1 MGNACTSENGG
12 GLDSLCV
19 ARQFPD
25 FVPPFTDHVTYSFD
39 KNKQQE
45 VPLWRGAVARCTL
58 QGFQLESQK
67 SAQHAPKWY
76 TLKEY
81 APNASHIRL
90 YMSGRI
96 YVEYLADPKTI
107 LAPDGV
113 RAVGIC
119 CRGRPVYESTKT
131 KNFTHT
137 AQIITSGVVFSF
149 LLENAQ
155 GMLQP
160 KSRISL
166 FNEAGNEVILIDD
179 RLPVIAAHTA
189 FYVDFAIVDDGGRNL
204 QLDVILRTAS
214 MANSK
219 GSSTYRTCL
228 QDYTGYNS
236 HVLPTSITIGYSNIK
251 TYTEDA
257 GVFVQNFVVSE
268 GGFGEEPVP
277 EPRPHDIWA
286 GAEQVPE
293 ESLAHMMLFEGEDAR
308 AAAGAAG
315 AFEVSAANGGG
326 DQEHRIKKHVHPQRK
341 PIAALKRQLGATS
354 AAESKPSYMQWMRR
368 GNTGPSMSAFNTFD
382 NANTSKF
389 WYHIR
394 YGPSGPASV
403 DSQDDGAGGTRIE
416 GEFWLTKSSIEKKGI
431 YFHGSSTLCQALT
444 MCICFRFSCPQ
455 DFLTLI
461 EASAASVL
469 RHTHIPT
476 NGVVLGV
483 ERDPRDS
490 SLLRMFIE
498 HRNEILDDLVI
509 CECRRGD
516 LTRSIIHQEVFDA
529 GTTIIYRVT
538 VLHADGSRQASVLE
552 VNAEQ
557 FEESNFWESAGRGTH
572 FQLFEDPSPRFPIS
586 PSLGRHD
593 LAATNRIFIYSSVS
607 FDPTKGITDDGLSDI
622 DNASMYSSELTARAD
637 VTEGSETGPE
647 EFQSAQGGDV
657 ASLAGF
663 SDAEDVSTAGG
674 SRRTDYEDGDW
685 RRPLIES
692 VVLCRVE
699 ETPFKCFPSNLTS

>member
-1 MGNACTSENGG
+1 MGNACVSENGL
-12 GLDSLCV
+12 GLDGVCV
-19 ARQFPD
+19 AREFPA
-25 FVPPFTDHVTYSFD
+25 FAPPFTDNVTYSFD
-39 KNKQQE
+39 RTKQQE
-45 VPLWRGAVARCTL
+45 VPLWRGMSARCTL
-58 QGFQLESQK
+58 QGFQLESRK
-67 SAQHAPKWY
+67 STSHAHKWY
-76 TLKEY
+76 TIKEY

-90 YMSGRI
+90 YMSGRV
-96 YVEYLADPKTI
+96 YVEYLADPATI
-107 LAPDGV
+107 EGPDGV

-149 LLENAQ
+149 FIENAA
-155 GMLQP
+155 GLLQP

-166 FNEAGNEVILIDD
+166 FNEAGSEVVLIDD
-179 RLPVIAAHTA
+179 KLPALPPMTA
-189 FYVDFAIVDDGGRNL
+189 FYIDFAIVDDGGRNL
-204 QLDVILRTAS
+204 QLDVILRTA
-214 MANSK
+214 AAGNSK

-251 TYTEDA
+251 TFTEDA
-257 GVFVQNFVVSE
+257 GAFVQNFVVSE
-268 GGFGEEPVP
+268 GGFGDELVP

-308 AAAGAAG
+308 AAATAAG
-315 AFEVSAANGGG
+315 AFEVGMSNGDR
-326 DQEHRIKKHVHPQRK
+326 DQEHRVKKQVHPQRK
-341 PIAALKRQLGATS
+341 PMKALAKDANAQEA
-354 AAESKPSYMQWMRR
+354 SKPSYMQWMRR
-368 GNTGPSMSAFNTFD
+368 GQLGNYNLSAQSFD
-382 NANTSKF
+382 SANTSKF
-389 WYHIR
+389 WYHIH
-394 YGPSGPASV
+394 YGSAAEQA
-403 DSQDDGAGGTRIE
+403 DQDGGTMIE
-416 GEFWLTKSSIEKKGI
+416 GEFWLTKSAVEKKGV
-431 YFHGSSTLCQALT
+431 YFHCSSTLFQALT

-469 RHTHIPT
+469 RRTHIPT

-490 SLLRMFIE
+490 TLLRMFIE

-516 LTRSIIHQEVFDA
+516 LSRSIIHQEVFDA
-529 GTTIIYRVT
+529 GATILYRIT
-538 VLHADGSRQASVLE
+538 VLHADGARQAAVLQ
-552 VNAEQ
+552 VNADQ
-557 FEESNFWESAGRGTH
+557 FEETNFWETAGRGTQ

-593 LAATNRIFIYSSVS
+593 LAATNRIFLYSSVP
-607 FDPTKGITDDGLSDI
+607 FDPTKGLTDDGQSMI
-622 DNASMYSSELTARAD
+622 DDSESQSTATLETGRGD
-637 VTEGSETGPE
+637 LPEGSDVAPE
-647 EFQSAQGGDV
+647 DFQSAQGGDV
-657 ASLAGF
+657 GSLHGF
-663 SDAEDVSTAGG
+663 SDGEDASPTD
-674 SRRTDYEDGDW
+674 SRRPKKEDMDSDW

-699 ETPFKCFPSNLTS
+699 EAPFKCFPTNLGT